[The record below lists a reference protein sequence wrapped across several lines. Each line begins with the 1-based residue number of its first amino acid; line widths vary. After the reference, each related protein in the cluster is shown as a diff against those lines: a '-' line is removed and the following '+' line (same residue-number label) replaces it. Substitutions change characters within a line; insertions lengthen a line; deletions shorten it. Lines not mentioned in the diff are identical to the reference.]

1 MGLPLELFRRLTTG
15 VYVIAASHAG
25 TTDAFT
31 AAWVMQVS
39 FDPLL
44 VAVSVNPHNATWP
57 LIRDGRRFVVSVLT
71 TGQQEIA
78 RHFGTTS
85 GRDEDKLAGVRMGAA
100 GGGHA
105 VAGAAAWLECTVH
118 DVADAGDHVLV
129 LGRVIA
135 GDVLDRDARPL
146 RYDETGNMDGSA
158 SLYPPAFDR

>member
-25 TTDAFT
+25 QSDAFT

-44 VAVSVNPHNATWP
+44 VAVSVNPHHATWP
-57 LIRDGRRFVVSVLT
+57 LVRDGRRFVVSVLT
-71 TGQQEIA
+71 QGQQEIA
-78 RHFGTTS
+78 RRFGTAS
-85 GRDEDKLAGVRMGAA
+85 GRDADKLAGAPMMPA

-118 DVADAGDHVLV
+118 DFADAGDHVLV
-129 LGRVIA
+129 LGRVI
-135 GDVLDRDARPL
+135 GGEVLDRDAPLL
-146 RYDETGNMDGSA
+146 RYDETGNMDGSE
-158 SLYPPAFDR
+158 SLYPAAFG